1 MTPAAHASTMQHVQ
15 RLKPREGV
23 SADKLDRQ
31 GILQRLRVLRPEIA
45 ERFEVDRIGLFG
57 SAARDA
63 LTEDSDID
71 LLVAFRGRAT
81 LDGYFGLK
89 GYLEQALGH
98 RVDLVTER
106 GLKPLARASIE
117 RDLIRVP

>member
-1 MTPAAHASTMQHVQ
+1 MSVHVID
-15 RLKPREGV
+15 RE
-23 SADKLDRQ
+23 AF
-31 GILQRLRVLRPEIA
+31 LQQLHRLRPEIA
-45 ERFEVDRIGLFG
+45 DRFGVERIGLFG

-63 LTEDSDID
+63 LRDDGDTDV
-71 LLVAFRGRAT
+71 LVSFRGPAT

-89 GYLEQALGH
+89 RYLEEALGH

-106 GLKPLARASIE
+106 GLKPLARASVE